1 MLAEAWAISCWLLQK
16 SSNIVR
22 QGRPFFQLSRNS
34 TCNLQHRNGL
44 KIHCRGLFTV
54 LAQVKAS
61 LLKKQQAPAG
71 AHESSPA
78 GTAG

>member
-1 MLAEAWAISCWLLQK
+1 
-16 SSNIVR
+16 V
-22 QGRPFFQLSRNS
+22 GRVHRHTFGFFAQWLSRNA
-34 TCNLQHRNGL
+34 TCNLQHSNDL